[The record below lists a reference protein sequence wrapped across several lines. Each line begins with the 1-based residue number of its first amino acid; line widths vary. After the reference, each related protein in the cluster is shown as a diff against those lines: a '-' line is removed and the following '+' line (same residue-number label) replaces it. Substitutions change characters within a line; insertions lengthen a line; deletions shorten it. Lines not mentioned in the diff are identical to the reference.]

1 MKIKDLNFVDLE
13 NVKVAED
20 DDNKKKKS
28 MFRYKYIAPKK
39 KLSS

>member
-28 MFRYKYIAPKK
+28 MFR
-39 KLSS
+39 